1 MIRDDD
7 DMRRHLDYVHYNPVK
22 HGLVQSPIDWR
33 HSSLGAF
40 VKEGMYTADW
50 GSNEVTVSHG
60 DFGE

>member
-22 HGLVQSPIDWR
+22 HSLAQSPIDWQ
-33 HSSLGAF
+33 HSSFRAF
-40 VKEGMYTADW
+40 VKEGMYTTDW
-50 GSNEVTVSHG
+50 GSNEVIVSRG